1 VLHSLSIRRWGLPF
15 SWISLWA
22 CHCTFFLLRLF
33 SISIPAVLSDRN
45 NYGSELLTVGWQPH
59 PLLDALSFY
68 WRWALQVPSPHCR
81 AFHLR
86 SVPLGLESLSPPR
99 SLVHSRGSH
108 QPPTSQG
115 CFFHSLCWL
124 SGLQSFPPTQYQI
137 MSPKPPSPFPPTSLP
152 PSYLVVV
159 FFSSQVG
166 LRCPD
171 LGLSAC

>member
-1 VLHSLSIRRWGLPF
+1 
-15 SWISLWA
+15 
-22 CHCTFFLLRLF
+22 
-33 SISIPAVLSDRN
+33 
-45 NYGSELLTVGWQPH
+45 VGWQPH

-171 LGLSAC
+171 LGLSACWPFWVLWTVSWGFLANIHLLVSTHCSCPFGSGLPHSGW